1 MLCRPVVA
9 GLFPYRVFQPPTE
22 MEKIISATGFGLW
35 MPSPA
40 AGGPRRTQKWRPHNK
55 MWAKHVSPCRTKV
68 RPAHTRPR
76 TKRHVKKWEDQENY
90 RNHKSRKET
99 KSNTSRK
106 THTSYKNKKLK
117 ATSLAK
123 TTKAGTEM
131 LQSFKARKTKATQA
145 IKSHRGFKT
154 WSERKPHKLQ
164 KLQKQR
170 KTLRDTQIQAWKNMP
185 ET

>member
-1 MLCRPVVA
+1 MSSSRQRKWKKQVCNWFWAVDA
-9 GLFPYRVFQPPTE
+9 FA
-22 MEKIISATGFGLW
+22 S
-35 MPSPA
+35 S
-40 AGGPRRTQKWRPHNK
+40 PRRTQKWRPHNK
-55 MWAKHVSPCRTKV
+55 MWAKHVNPCRTQA
-68 RPAHTRPR
+68 RPTHALELKDMWKNGK
-76 TKRHVKKWEDQENY
+76 TKKTPETTIAVKKLNQIPAA
-90 RNHKSRKET
+90 KPTQVT
-99 KSNTSRK
+99 KT
-106 THTSYKNKKLK
+106 KKLK

-154 WSERKPHKLQ
+154 WSERKPHKPQ